1 MRMAATKLLSPIAHP
16 TRSPSLLEQE
26 PGVPCSRLLRPEEVV
41 KQLNDACAARM
52 LVLEDAPG
60 AWEDHDWQRGFDR
73 FEEAAKDRGR
83 LDRPDTD
90 NAASQPGPAW
100 TPPDDRPIWNI
111 AKQYEQDVAP
121 PAQEHPRM
129 VCVLT
134 ELVRPL
140 AGLDRLS
147 LSNDR
152 VTPLVS
158 FDLVRCAAGID
169 KHPKTG
175 TEVFFELDGRD
186 LPVGQHN
193 DGGATAVYRHVKELM
208 EAFDRRLPELPDA
221 VGPLPEG
228 THMYVH
234 WPALCHQG
242 PSRAGNALSAKIV
255 DSPPDSATPRWLG
268 ATRGIELAGQLY
280 VPQDDPQ
287 KTLLGAKVV
296 VLGQHEVLQH
306 DGQYRV
312 ERVRVKCGSS

>member
-1 MRMAATKLLSPIAHP
+1 
-16 TRSPSLLEQE
+16 LLEQE